1 MKHYDVVF
9 QPDGKTVR
17 IHSGAMILDAARH
30 AGIVLHTAC
39 GGQGTCEKCQVRL
52 LPERELVLACQYPIF
67 RDLRVEIPNTS
78 RFSRHQI
85 LSSGR
90 GRDVPVNP
98 VFSKRHF
105 CPRDWTIQEL
115 EDAVSCRV
123 RIPEILSCQLN
134 SIDRS
139 QNGLTILLH
148 WVGDDP
154 RDSNRLW
161 EAVSLESGDTT
172 DLLYGVAV
180 DVGTTTIV
188 AKLVD
193 LINGQVLATA
203 ATTNPQIRYGD
214 DVISR
219 ILYASRPEGDR
230 QLQEAIV
237 ESLNEQIGQLC
248 HDASIRRKDIVE
260 IVAVGNTTMSHLLL
274 GFPVQQ
280 LGQAPYR
287 AFTCQAQDR
296 SAGELGIQIHPAGR
310 LHTLENLA
318 GFVGSDTLAV
328 ALAVGMDQE
337 TKNTLA
343 VDIGTNGEVVIGTRD
358 RMFACSCAAGPA
370 LEGARISQ
378 GSRAV
383 DGAIEAV
390 IVGDGDVDVDVI
402 GNGPPRSV
410 CGSGLIDAVAVMLDL
425 EIVDSTGRFVDLEGI
440 QERLPRG
447 ILRRRIER
455 NGQPAFVLAW
465 QGDGLPAVVLTQ
477 KDIREMQLAK
487 AAIRAGIRL
496 LQQQAGID
504 DSRIDQ
510 VLLAGAFGNYI
521 RRESALRIGLLPD
534 IQVEKIHFVGNAA
547 SVGAQMTL
555 VSRPARTIASS
566 LAGRIEYIEIAHQPV
581 FQSVFTDCLMFP

>member
-1 MKHYDVVF
+1 MKHYEVHF
-9 QPDGKTVR
+9 QPDGKTIR
-17 IHSGAMILDAARH
+17 IHSGAMILDAAQH

-39 GGQGTCEKCQVRL
+39 GGQGTCEKCQVRI
-52 LPERELVLACQYPIF
+52 LPERELVLACQYPIY
-67 RDLRVEIPNTS
+67 RDLWVEIPDTS
-78 RFSRHQI
+78 RYSRHQI

-90 GRDVPVNP
+90 GREVPVNP
-98 VFSKRHF
+98 AFSKRHL
-105 CPRDWTIQEL
+105 RLQKWTIQDLQE
-115 EDAVSCRV
+115 AMSGRF
-123 RIPEILSCQLN
+123 RLSESLSTQFSSL
-134 SIDRS
+134 DRS
-139 QNGLTILLH
+139 RDGLTVLLH
-148 WVGDDP
+148 WVEENTVDP
-154 RDSNRLW
+154 VGSW
-161 EAVSLESGDTT
+161 EAVALESGDTT

-188 AKLVD
+188 AKLID
-193 LINGQVLATA
+193 LLNGQVRATA

-219 ILYASRPEGDR
+219 ILHADRPDGDR
-230 QLQEAIV
+230 QLQRAMIECL
-237 ESLNEQIGQLC
+237 EEQIEQLC
-248 HDASIRRKDIVE
+248 REASISRQDIVE
-260 IVAVGNTTMSHLLL
+260 VVAVGNTTMSHLLMGL
-274 GFPVQQ
+274 PVRQ

-287 AFTCQAQDR
+287 AFSCDAQDR
-296 SAGELGIQIHPAGR
+296 LAGELGIRIHPAGR

-337 TKNTLA
+337 TKNTLV

-358 RMFACSCAAGPA
+358 KLFSCSCAAGPA

-390 IVGDGDVDVDVI
+390 VVSDGDIDVDII
-402 GNGPPRSV
+402 GNSPPRSV

-425 EIVDSTGRFVDLEGI
+425 EVLDITGRFVDLDTVRE
-440 QERLPRG
+440 LPG
-447 ILRRRIER
+447 AILRRRIEQE
-455 NGQPAFVLAW
+455 GQPAFVLAW
-465 QGDGLPAVVLTQ
+465 QPDGSPAVVLTQ

-496 LQQQAGID
+496 LQQQAGMD

-534 IQVEKIHFVGNAA
+534 IRVEKIHFVGNAA
-547 SVGAQMTL
+547 SAGAQMAL
-555 VSRPARTIASS
+555 VSRQARTIASL
-566 LAGRIEYIEIAHQPV
+566 LARQIEYIEIAHQPV
-581 FQSVFTDCLMFP
+581 FQSVFTDCLIFP